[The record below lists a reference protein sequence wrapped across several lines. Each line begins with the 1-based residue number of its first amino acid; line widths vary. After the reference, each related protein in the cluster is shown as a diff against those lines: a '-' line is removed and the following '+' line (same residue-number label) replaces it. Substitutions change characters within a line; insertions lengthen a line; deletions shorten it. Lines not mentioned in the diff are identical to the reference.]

1 MPVSVAVL
9 RKLEEVEPQLRGV
22 LISILEELERQ
33 REETVTKNDFN
44 GLNETVR
51 ELAIAQQRTENALI
65 DLKQVVS
72 ESAIRTDARFSELA
86 AAQRETGQRLG
97 ELSAKTD
104 ERFGELATAQR
115 ELKQSLKELADAQK
129 KTEKALQDLTKDHSK
144 TKEQLG
150 GLSHTFGYVLENEA
164 YKFLPALLKSEFDLD
179 VKGRLLRD
187 FVKDNRGHEIEVNI
201 LGQATRKRNRF
212 VIVGESKSQLS
223 KNKVSEFLNKKL
235 KRLDGVFDGELF
247 PILVTHMK
255 SEPDVD
261 AFAEQKGIKRVY
273 YSYEFSA

>member
-44 GLNETVR
+44 ELKEIVR
-51 ELAIAQQRTENALI
+51 ELAIAQKNTEKAVQ
-65 DLKQVVS
+65 DLQITV
-72 ESAIRTDARFSELA
+72 
-86 AAQRETGQRLG
+86 
-97 ELSAKTD
+97 
-104 ERFGELATAQR
+104 
-115 ELKQSLKELADAQK
+115 KELQIAVRDTQK
-129 KTEKALQDLTKDHSK
+129 ALQGTQAAVQDTQKALQDLVFDHSK
-144 TKEQLG
+144 TREQLG
-150 GLSHTFGYVLENEA
+150 GLSNTVGYILENEA
-164 YKFLPALLKSEFDLD
+164 YKFLPALLKREFGLE
-179 VKGRLLRD
+179 VKGKLLRD

-261 AFAEQKGIKRVY
+261 AFAAQKGIKRIF
-273 YSYEFSA
+273 YSYEFS

>member
-44 GLNETVR
+44 ELKEIVR
-51 ELAIAQQRTENALI
+51 ELAIAQQRTEAGLI
-65 DLKQVVS
+65 ELKQVVG
-72 ESAIRTDARFSELA
+72 ESAKRTDERFSELA
-86 AAQRETGQRLG
+86 TTQ
-97 ELSAKTD
+97 K
-104 ERFGELATAQR
+104 
-115 ELKQSLKELADAQK
+115 ELKQSLIELADSQKELKQSLIELADAQK

-150 GLSHTFGYVLENEA
+150 GLSHTVGCVLENEA
-164 YKFLPALLKSEFDLD
+164 YKFLPALLKREFDLD

-212 VIVGESKSQLS
+212 VIIGESKSQLS
-223 KNKVSEFLNKKL
+223 KNKVSEFLTKKL

-261 AFAEQKGIKRVY
+261 AFAAQKGIKRIY
-273 YSYEFSA
+273 YSYEFS